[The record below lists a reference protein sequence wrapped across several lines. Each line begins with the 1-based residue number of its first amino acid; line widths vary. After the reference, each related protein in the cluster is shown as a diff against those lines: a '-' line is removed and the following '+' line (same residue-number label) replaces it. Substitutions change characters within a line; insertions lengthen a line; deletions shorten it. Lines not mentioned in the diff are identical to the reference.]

1 MLPNKSNNSEL
12 WLLVIILIESE
23 LWIFVRFQ
31 IWLFAGQNYD
41 FVWQKLWI
49 LFGQNCVYVLV
60 KIVDLIY
67 SKLWIFVAQNCEYVQ
82 NYEYLLIKIATTV
95 ENKKYI
101 YIYILFEYTGWCRTL
116 VEISTK
122 LRHRCRSVV
131 EFRYKSRPKFDQ
143 TSTKPRHPQCRSL
156 VEVCST
162 YKWNTF

>member
-1 MLPNKSNNSEL
+1 M
-12 WLLVIILIESE
+12 IISHNFD
-23 LWIFVRFQ
+23 FVRNMIISQ
-31 IWLFAGQNYD
+31 NSNLIICWIWLFVDQNYD
-41 FVWQKLWI
+41 FVWPKLWI

-60 KIVDLIY
+60 KIVDIIY
-67 SKLWIFVAQNCEYVQ
+67 SKLWIFVVQNCK
-82 NYEYLLIKIATTV
+82 YLLFKIMNICWSKLRIPL
-95 ENKKYI
+95 NKKI
-101 YIYILFEYTGWCRTL
+101 IYILFQYTGWCRTL

-131 EFRYKSRPKFDQ
+131 EFWYTLRPSFDQ